1 MKVIMVYKKAMEF
14 RTLIYVVLTV
24 VGILLFGAVIYRVVR
39 GIIG

>member
-1 MKVIMVYKKAMEF
+1 MVYKKAMEF